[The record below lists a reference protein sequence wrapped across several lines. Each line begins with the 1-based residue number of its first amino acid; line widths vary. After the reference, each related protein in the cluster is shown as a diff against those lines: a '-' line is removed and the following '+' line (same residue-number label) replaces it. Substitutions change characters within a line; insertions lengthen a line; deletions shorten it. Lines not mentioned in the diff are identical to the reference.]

1 MHKASL
7 GLNKGHSVRVEVPKL
22 RNQEN
27 LSRTLMKLG
36 RKFEIFEISLLFFFA
51 NSRLA
56 RRLCSMTLRG
66 PLDRKMRHLGDAF
79 ACGKVSLVP
88 EQASNG

>member
-1 MHKASL
+1 M
-7 GLNKGHSVRVEVPKL
+7 RVEVPKL

-36 RKFEIFEISLLFFFA
+36 RKFEIFEISLLFFCKFA
-51 NSRLA
+51 LA

-66 PLDRKMRHLGDAF
+66 PLDRKMRYLDDSF
-79 ACGKVSLVP
+79 AYGEVSLVT

>member
-1 MHKASL
+1 M
-7 GLNKGHSVRVEVPKL
+7 RVEVPKL

-36 RKFEIFEISLLFFFA
+36 RKFEIFEISLYFFA

-56 RRLCSMTLRG
+56 GRLCSMTLGG
-66 PLDRKMRHLGDAF
+66 PLDRKMRHLGDTF
-79 ACGKVSLVP
+79 ACGKVSGDDL
-88 EQASNG
+88 QASNG